1 MGSQSNVVGK
11 VVLFK
16 LERFCLKRMN
26 GTITIIIVSQSVE
39 TRDDDDW
46 FLRHDNFDGKSH
58 QAKVDKQ
65 RYKNI
70 RQRKRERE

>member
-39 TRDDDDW
+39 TRDDDD
-46 FLRHDNFDGKSH
+46 
-58 QAKVDKQ
+58 
-65 RYKNI
+65 
-70 RQRKRERE
+70 